1 MKVLQKIKENYILL
15 FILLFGAILR
25 FYHIDFQSIWL
36 DEIHTMN
43 EANPR
48 TPLSELY
55 NLITNSEQ
63 MPPFYFYSI
72 YLIFKIAG
80 YTTFVARMYSAIVG
94 ILSIFSIYLLG
105 KEMINKKVGLFA
117 ALLLSVNPFHLYYSQ
132 DARPYMLLFLFT
144 IFSFYFLIKFLKL
157 PSKKNALYYGIATAM
172 MINTHFFGLFVLFS
186 QYITLLFFLIL
197 SKKTQRKG
205 FFVNSFISGIVTL
218 LLFIPSIKVFI
229 KVSEIKDFWIPA
241 PTIDA
246 YTLIFKEFFGNSELV
261 LTLVGLLFIIY
272 FIKLSK
278 EKDTSVEYK
287 SIIENKTIFAFVLL
301 IPWIIIV
308 LLIPLIRSYLSIPMI
323 ISRYFISILPAL
335 IIILSIAIN
344 QFKNKIIQIGIIGL
358 FIVFSLIDI
367 VIVKKYYTSIN
378 KAQFRESTQFIINN
392 NSKKEP
398 VVSSLGWYM
407 PYFLK
412 SDQVNYEIIDKT
424 LDAYI
429 AEMEQDSTKIK
440 PFWFTDGFGREYA
453 PSETTLKFINENFY
467 VDNNYDGF
475 QAWSKHFMLLK
486 DVSTSVDIS
495 KFKVLKPYNGD
506 AFMFNVE
513 IFETANNI
521 LNTSG
526 WAYFE
531 NQEASKTTLELL
543 FIKDGKATKLLK
555 QKVNRPDV
563 TSYFNNKF
571 NVDNSGFKSTYD
583 ISKFGKGKYQLAIY
597 LIDKSTNKE
606 GLVLTEKFIEN

>member
-1 MKVLQKIKENYILL
+1 MIKKLKENYLLIAIVIL
-15 FILLFGAILR
+15 ATALR
-25 FYHIDFQSIWL
+25 VYHIDFQSIWL

-43 EANPR
+43 EANPKI
-48 TPLSELY
+48 PLKELY
-55 NLITNSEQ
+55 NVIMAGEQ
-63 MPPFYFYSI
+63 MPPLYFYSL
-72 YLIFKIAG
+72 YFLFKIFG
-80 YTTFVARMYSAIVG
+80 YTTLVARVYSAIVG
-94 ILSIFSIYLLG
+94 IVSVFSIYLLG
-105 KEMINKKVGLFA
+105 KEMINKKAGLFA
-117 ALLLSVNPFHLYYSQ
+117 ALLLSVNSFHLYYSQ
-132 DARPYMLLFLFT
+132 DARPYMLFFLFT
-144 IFSFYFLIKFLKL
+144 TFSFYNLIKFLKL
-157 PSKKNALYYGIATAM
+157 PSKKNALYYGITTAM

-197 SKKTQRKG
+197 SKNTQRKG

-218 LLFIPSIKVFI
+218 LLFIPSMKVFI

-241 PTIDA
+241 PTLDA

-278 EKDTSVEYK
+278 EKNTSIEYK

-358 FIVFSLIDI
+358 FIVFSLTDI
-367 VIVKKYYTSIN
+367 IIVKKYYTNIN
-378 KAQFRESTQFIINN
+378 KAQFRESTQFIIDN

-407 PYFLK
+407 PYFFK
-412 SDQVNYEIIDKT
+412 NEKAYYEIIDKT

-440 PFWFTDGFGREYA
+440 PFWLTDGFGSEYV
-453 PSETTLKFINENFY
+453 PSETSLKFINENFY
-467 VDNNYDGF
+467 IDNNYDGF
-475 QAWSKHFMLLK
+475 QAWSKHFILLK
-486 DVSTSVDIS
+486 DISSTIDIS
-495 KFKVLKPYNGD
+495 KFKELKPYNGD

-513 IFETANNI
+513 TFEIANNI

-531 NQEASKTTLELL
+531 NQEASKTSLELL
-543 FIKDGKATKLLK
+543 FIKDGKAIKLLK
-555 QKVNRPDV
+555 QKVSRPDV

-583 ISKFGKGKYQLAIY
+583 ISKFGQGKYQLAIY
-597 LIDKSTNKE
+597 LFDKSTNKE
-606 GLVLTEKFIEN
+606 GLVLTEKFIKN